1 MAPDETD
8 DRPDLPADGGSAD
21 AAPLAEAM
29 TDAVEFAESTPPAML
44 MDAAAP
50 SEPTS
55 EPGEEA
61 DVGYIDERTA
71 EDGKPK
77 PKRRRSRAK
86 KEEESVGPKV
96 DESKLN
102 WFALKVQSNREDS
115 IADAIR
121 RRLKI
126 HGLDMHVADVV
137 VPTEKVLEI
146 KDGRKRVVKR
156 KFYPGYIML
165 RMEMTDDVWFTI
177 RDTPGVGH
185 FVGGGAIGDKP
196 LPMNAADVER
206 MMGRTQ
212 ATVVG
217 EEETKEAPPRP
228 AIDFAKGDRVVI
240 KEGPFENFEGD
251 VEDINE
257 DKGKIRVVIQIFG
270 RPTPVDVDYWQ
281 VGKVRL

>member
-1 MAPDETD
+1 MIPEDESPKSDEPSSVDDGDVRSDELPKIVQQDDSAAQGVDAPVETH
-8 DRPDLPADGGSAD
+8 
-21 AAPLAEAM
+21 AE
-29 TDAVEFAESTPPAML
+29 TESGAVESSHETLDSDAPA
-44 MDAAAP
+44 
-50 SEPTS
+50 T
-55 EPGEEA
+55 
-61 DVGYIDERTA
+61 DE
-71 EDGKPK
+71 KPK
-77 PKRRRSRAK
+77 TKRRRSRK
-86 KEEESVGPKV
+86 KAEGTDVGPKAP
-96 DESKLN
+96 DEN
-102 WFALKVQSNREDS
+102 MQWYVLKVQSNREDS

-126 HGLDMHVADVV
+126 AALDYHVAEVI

-156 KFYPGYIML
+156 KFYPGYLMA

-185 FVGGGAIGDKP
+185 FVGTGDRP
-196 LPMNAADVER
+196 LPMTPQDVER
-206 MMGRTQ
+206 ILGRTQ
-212 ATVVG
+212 VEIG
-217 EEETKEAPPRP
+217 EESETKEVAPRP

-251 VEDINE
+251 VEEINE

-281 VGKVRL
+281 VGKIRL